1 MDDDSSSVTRKSAIG
16 PVRVSQRQPQSCTEC
31 TRCDKRVPC
40 VNCCKRGVPEK
51 CQIEQVIASKNLS
64 TTAQI
69 RSLRDEMLVAD
80 DELAQRIAALEELV
94 KTLTASREASGKAT
108 KTART
113 LSTSVS
119 PLAADDLDHNAKE
132 KNDESTSGGYDDVEA
147 EAAATLEFLAIG
159 RLRPKPPG
167 ESDVMDNVDTNQD
180 DGQQACLE
188 DGKMNESPPIILS
201 LFDSTHPSTHP
212 HTYLHLPP
220 VQPSRLNSR
229 RLALYHEV
237 VRKDILSQLP
247 PATVGRA
254 LVQFDMDNVA
264 WMHCCYHGPTFQ
276 READLVWAE
285 LASDDIE
292 INWSFMA
299 LLFGVLMSGAYH
311 LPQGTFQHLFP
322 SQTRLD
328 LINQWFNACIMC
340 LQEADWMRSHS
351 LYAIQCVAI
360 ITSAAN
366 HVGKADLYFTL
377 LGAAVRIA
385 QALNLHRL
393 GPDSELL
400 YKSKNSKLIIAREVR
415 KRTWY
420 QLLYQGK
427 FCCTPYFWVL
437 ISINRAQFNT
447 APPIHC
453 IDSMLGLGME
463 EAKVSYDIP
472 TTDSHV
478 CQLYKLALAYS
489 STENMTPLPYDVI
502 LQIDRDIH
510 TIMNEAPLWMRD
522 ENYILDPSAP
532 SWADWQ
538 RKAYL
543 LSASHKVIVIHRPYL
558 GRAFRGDQRYIRS
571 RENCLQ
577 HAHKILRIF
586 KGCPLVQF
594 RTTWTVLVH
603 AVAASLILLLDAS
616 QQTNHSALNSIRIV
630 RETVDIL
637 HQLSDLSIIAKKGFL
652 VISPL
657 IEDSAQF
664 TEAGSDVSIR
674 SRKAFLGKAE
684 TELKQAL
691 DVFRRGHTTAL
702 PSASLFSGT
711 GNVELPGMGSLD
723 VSMASDLDAMVAAS
737 SLTATSQVT
746 GLEAT
751 DVWDP
756 FLWNSQGDMGISNNP
771 SMMMDWGNPESLSLS
786 GDTSGMD
793 WMSYTSAENGLI
805 VHE

>member
-1 MDDDSSSVTRKSAIG
+1 M
-16 PVRVSQRQPQSCTEC
+16 
-31 TRCDKRVPC
+31 
-40 VNCCKRGVPEK
+40 
-51 CQIEQVIASKNLS
+51 S
-64 TTAQI
+64 TAAQI
-69 RSLRDEMLVAD
+69 KTLRDEMLAAD
-80 DELAQRIAALEELV
+80 HELRQRVEALEKLV
-94 KTLTASREASGKAT
+94 KSLTASREASEKAT
-108 KTART
+108 KATT
-113 LSTSVS
+113 TVLSPSIS
-119 PLAADDLDHNAKE
+119 PSAMNDQGNNTDENL
-132 KNDESTSGGYDDVEA
+132 DESVGGGYDDDEA

-167 ESDVMDNVDTNQD
+167 GSDVIYNGDANQV
-180 DGQQACLE
+180 DGQACSE
-188 DGKMNESPPIILS
+188 DGEMNESPPIILS
-201 LFDSTHPSTHP
+201 LSDPTHASTHPQ
-212 HTYLHLPP
+212 TYLHLPP
-220 VQPSRLNSR
+220 VKLSRLNDR

-285 LASDDIE
+285 LGSDDVE

-311 LPQGTFQHLFP
+311 LPESTFQYLFP

-328 LINQWFNACIMC
+328 LINQWFTACIMC

-366 HVGKADLYFTL
+366 HIGKADLYFTL

-420 QLLYQGK
+420 QLLYQDAFHVAFNGA
-427 FCCTPYFWVL
+427 C
-437 ISINRAQFNT
+437 SINRAQFNT

-478 CQLYKLALAYS
+478 CQLYKLALQVNRAYS
-489 STENMTPLPYDVI
+489 STEAMAPLPYDVI

-522 ENYILDPSAP
+522 ENYVLDPNAP
-532 SWADWQ
+532 AWADWQ
-538 RKAYL
+538 RKAYI
-543 LSASHKVIVIHRPYL
+543 LSASHKVIVLHRPYL

-586 KGCPLVQF
+586 KGCSLVQF

-616 QQTNHSALNSIRIV
+616 QQTNHCALNSIQIV

-637 HQLSDLSIIAKKGFL
+637 RQLSDLSIIAKKGFL

-657 IEDSAQF
+657 IEDSAQL
-664 TEAGSDVSIR
+664 TEAGPDVNVR
-674 SRKAFLGKAE
+674 NRKAFLGKAE

-691 DVFRRGHTTAL
+691 DVFRRGHSTA
-702 PSASLFSGT
+702 PPSVSPFSASGH
-711 GNVELPGMGSLD
+711 VELSAICNQD
-723 VSMASDLDAMVAAS
+723 ASMASDSEAMVATS
-737 SLTATSQVT
+737 SLIGASQVR

-751 DVWDP
+751 DVWNP
-756 FLWNSQGDMGISNNP
+756 FLWNSQGDMGSSTNP
-771 SMMMDWGNPESLSLS
+771 NMMMDWGNPESLSLS

-793 WMSYTSAENGLI
+793 WMSYT
-805 VHE
+805 

>member
-1 MDDDSSSVTRKSAIG
+1 IG
-16 PVRVSQRQPQSCTEC
+16 PVRVSQRQPQ
-31 TRCDKRVPC
+31 RCDKRVPC

-64 TTAQI
+64 SAAQI
-69 RSLRDEMLVAD
+69 RSLRDEMLAAD

-108 KTART
+108 KTPRT
-113 LSTSVS
+113 VLSSSVS
-119 PLAADDLDHNAKE
+119 PLGADDLDHNAKE
-132 KNDESTSGGYDDVEA
+132 KVDESTGGGYDDVEA

-180 DGQQACLE
+180 DGVSIYHRNPSATFSQSEQQACLE

-201 LFDSTHPSTHP
+201 LFDSTHASTHP
-212 HTYLHLPP
+212 HMYLHLPP

-254 LVQFDMDNVA
+254 LVQFDVDNVA

-285 LASDDIE
+285 LASDDVE

-299 LLFGVLMSGAYH
+299 LLFGVLMQSGAYH

-420 QLLYQGK
+420 QLLYQDAFHVAFNGA
-427 FCCTPYFWVL
+427 C
-437 ISINRAQFNT
+437 SINRAQFNT

-478 CQLYKLALAYS
+478 CQLYKLALQVNKAYS
-489 STENMTPLPYDVI
+489 STENMAPLPYD
-502 LQIDRDIH
+502 
-510 TIMNEAPLWMRD
+510 
-522 ENYILDPSAP
+522 
-532 SWADWQ
+532 

-543 LSASHKVIVIHRPYL
+543 ESIPESLKKQILTSRHSFQLLTKSLSFIVLIWVGLLEVINVISGHESMP
-558 GRAFRGDQRYIRS
+558 IRS
-571 RENCLQ
+571 CESSRAVRSSSFAL
-577 HAHKILRIF
+577 H
-586 KGCPLVQF
+586 
-594 RTTWTVLVH
+594 VH

-616 QQTNHSALNSIRIV
+616 QQTNHSALNSIQIV

-657 IEDSAQF
+657 VEDSAQF
-664 TEAGSDVSIR
+664 TEAGSDVCVR

-702 PSASLFSGT
+702 PSASLFSAS
-711 GNVELPGMGSLD
+711 GNVGLPGMDSLD

-737 SLTATSQVT
+737 SLTGTSQVT

-756 FLWNSQGDMGISNNP
+756 FLWNSQGDMGISSNP